1 MGVARP
7 VRRAPAAGLFGWL
20 PRLLGRL
27 RRSRRGMVLV
37 EMAFAIP
44 ILLTLLMGA
53 LEIARY
59 VLIMQK
65 LDRTAMSVGD
75 LVSRGAQMTNAD
87 LDNIFDSV
95 RHLMQPFAFPDKG
108 VVIVSA
114 VTRAEGDPPEI
125 VWQRAGAGT
134 ISQASEVGTAGGTA
148 SLPQNLTPRANES
161 LYVAEVFFDF
171 EPLLFEGFV
180 GPRRLYHWSA
190 FRARLSDQVVTI
202 E

>member
-1 MGVARP
+1 MSAAATADRRLGLGARL
-7 VRRAPAAGLFGWL
+7 AGLT
-20 PRLLGRL
+20 RRL

-37 EMAFAIP
+37 EMVFAVP

-75 LVSRGAQMTNAD
+75 LVSRGAQVTTAD
-87 LDNIFDSV
+87 LGNIFDSV
-95 RHLMQPFAFPDKG
+95 RHLMQPFPFPDNG
-108 VVIVSA
+108 LVVISA
-114 VTRAEGDPPEI
+114 VTRQGGDPPEI
-125 VWQRAGAGT
+125 VWQAEGAGT
-134 ISQASEVGTAGGTA
+134 VDQASLVGVAGGTA
-148 SLPQNLTPRANES
+148 TLPQNLTPRENES
-161 LYVAEVFFDF
+161 VYVAEVFFDF

-180 GPRRLYHWSA
+180 APRRLYHWSA

-202 E
+202 N